1 MHGRKEGGAMVN
13 SNERKLCLSG
23 WLEKYHEDAYET
35 PLKLQ
40 KFLFLYEAFS
50 KTAGEQA
57 DFYHLKGY
65 KRGPVFSTVWGDYT
79 KDRAEFDEAA
89 AEAYRKASDTINA
102 ERARKCA
109 FVVDILT
116 EKELSN
122 FTHRMNIWKNK
133 ENRIMSGEYQV
144 VLSEDDFT
152 EADKTMMKVLESLY
166 PDELI
171 NNAEV
176 IKTDKNAFIIKKTD
190 MARFTENHMDALT
203 SISENEDL
211 DNPVYVEIDDNG
223 RLLIDELN
231 ADGYTKNELNIKELK
246 SLNHLI
252 S

>member
-1 MHGRKEGGAMVN
+1 MIN

-57 DFYHLKGY
+57 DFYHLRGY

-79 KDRAEFDEAA
+79 KDRAEFNEAA
-89 AEAYRKASDTINA
+89 EKAYSKHPDKINA
-102 ERARKCA
+102 DRAKKCA

-116 EKELSN
+116 EKELSS

-133 ENRIMSGEYQV
+133 ENRIIEGEYQV
-144 VLSEDDFT
+144 GLDEKDFSEN
-152 EADKTMMKVLESLY
+152 DKTMMETLDSLY

-190 MARFTENHMDALT
+190 MERFTEFHMDTLA
-203 SISENEDL
+203 SISEKEDL
-211 DNPVYVEIDDNG
+211 DNPVYVEIDDDG
-223 RLLIDELN
+223 RLLID
-231 ADGYTKNELNIKELK
+231 
-246 SLNHLI
+246 
-252 S
+252 